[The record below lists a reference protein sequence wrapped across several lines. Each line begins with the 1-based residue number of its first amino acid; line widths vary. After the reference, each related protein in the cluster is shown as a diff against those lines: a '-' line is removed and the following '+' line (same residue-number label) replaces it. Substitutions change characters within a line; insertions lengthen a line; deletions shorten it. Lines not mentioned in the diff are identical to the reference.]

1 MGYYPLCLSE
11 QIAVVYDIR
20 LVLQVLQI
28 ELAVVNQLTLSSTQ
42 TLLYIIGLILSVI
55 AVIDIVK
62 KPISTIGK
70 IICSVLVLIT
80 SWVGLVVY
88 YLYAK
93 NHLTEW
99 FK

>member
-1 MGYYPLCLSE
+1 MGS
-11 QIAVVYDIR
+11 II
-20 LVLQVLQI
+20 
-28 ELAVVNQLTLSSTQ
+28 
-42 TLLYIIGLILSVI
+42 YIIGVVLAVL
-55 AVIDIVK
+55 AVIDIAK
-62 KPISTIGK
+62 KPISVIGK
-70 IICSVLVLIT
+70 VISIELVLIT

>member
-1 MGYYPLCLSE
+1 MGSIIYF
-11 QIAVVYDIR
+11 IG
-20 LVLQVLQI
+20 LVL
-28 ELAVVNQLTLSSTQ
+28 A
-42 TLLYIIGLILSVI
+42 IL

-62 KPISTIGK
+62 KPNSLVGKVIS
-70 IICSVLVLIT
+70 CVLVLIT
-80 SWVGLVVY
+80 SWVGLAVY

>member
-1 MGYYPLCLSE
+1 MGTIIYLIGL
-11 QIAVVYDIR
+11 D
-20 LVLQVLQI
+20 
-28 ELAVVNQLTLSSTQ
+28 LAVLA
-42 TLLYIIGLILSVI
+42 I
-55 AVIDIVK
+55 IDILK
-62 KPISTIGK
+62 KPISVVGK
-70 IICSVLVLIT
+70 VISCVLVLIT

>member
-1 MGYYPLCLSE
+1 MKKHGFTLVEL
-11 QIAVVYDIR
+11 VV
-20 LVLQVLQI
+20 VL
-28 ELAVVNQLTLSSTQ
+28 A
-42 TLLYIIGLILSVI
+42 VI
-55 AVIDIVK
+55 AVLDIIK
-62 KPISTIGK
+62 KPISTVGK
-70 IICSVLVLIT
+70 VISVVLVLIT

>member
-1 MGYYPLCLSE
+1 MGT
-11 QIAVVYDIR
+11 II
-20 LVLQVLQI
+20 
-28 ELAVVNQLTLSSTQ
+28 
-42 TLLYIIGLILSVI
+42 YIIGFVLSIL
-55 AVIDIVK
+55 AVIDIIK
-62 KPISTIGK
+62 KPISTFGK
-70 IICSVLVLIT
+70 VLSSVLVLIT